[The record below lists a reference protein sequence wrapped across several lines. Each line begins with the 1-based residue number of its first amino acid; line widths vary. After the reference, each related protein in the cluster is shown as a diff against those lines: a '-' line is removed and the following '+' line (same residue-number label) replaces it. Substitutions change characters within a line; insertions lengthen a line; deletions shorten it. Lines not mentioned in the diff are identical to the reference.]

1 MELLHLDRFILKFIV
16 TLDFFLYL
24 PVEKGLNQLLQTK
37 LVAGQFTSL
46 KFYKLSPFL
55 VRVT

>member
-24 PVEKGLNQLLQTK
+24 PVEKGLNQLLETK
-37 LVAGQFTSL
+37 LVVGQFTSL

-55 VRVT
+55 VHVT